1 MLLCVLLDWEMLKI
15 GKENKTFNWHLE
27 DFLAWHDVLSGK
39 QTYLWPL
46 TLYPANV
53 AAILGY
59 QNSLFPRDPWVLDS
73 TNK

>member
-1 MLLCVLLDWEMLKI
+1 MLGTQYI
-15 GKENKTFNWHLE
+15 
-27 DFLAWHDVLSGK
+27 LSGK

-46 TLYPANV
+46 TLYTANV